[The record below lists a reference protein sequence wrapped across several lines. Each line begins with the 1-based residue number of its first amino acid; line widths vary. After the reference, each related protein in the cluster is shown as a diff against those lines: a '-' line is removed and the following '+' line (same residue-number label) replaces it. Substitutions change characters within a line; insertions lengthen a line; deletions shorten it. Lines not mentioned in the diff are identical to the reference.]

1 MSDTVEEA
9 ASVSIYDKLVID
21 TLMFLSDR
29 LEGDETDILVHAT
42 LVRDIAVW
50 ATGLSDTDG
59 LSEQLID
66 DRDRIIRRMKYL
78 KGDKD
83 E

>member
-9 ASVSIYDKLVID
+9 ASVRIYDKLVID
-21 TLMFLSDR
+21 TLMFLSGR
-29 LEGDETDILVHAT
+29 LASDETEILVHAT

-50 ATGLSDTDG
+50 ATGLADADG
-59 LSEQLID
+59 LSEQLTD
-66 DRDRIIRRMKYL
+66 DRDRIIRRLEYPE
-78 KGDKD
+78 GDK